1 MFCKKTVPDKNAIN
15 SIFKSVVIIFTLFSF
30 SLNEKEYDLSFHIKI
45 RNEVPLEGFH
55 WRKGGVNS
63 VTLGYINAYILILQ
77 RQLIMVMDMLFN
89 PSGYFRETVLT
100 TRIAH

>member
-1 MFCKKTVPDKNAIN
+1 MFCKKTVPDKNVIN
-15 SIFKSVVIIFTLFSF
+15 SIFKSVVIIFTLFS
-30 SLNEKEYDLSFHIKI
+30 LNEKKYDLSFHIKI

-63 VTLGYINAYILILQ
+63 VTLGCINAYILILQ
-77 RQLIMVMDMLFN
+77 RQLIMVIDMLFN